1 MTLDQSRHLVRRYL
15 LGELTGSDQES
26 YEEKFMSGETSLTEI
41 EAAEDE
47 LLDEYL
53 AGRLTESERAQFEQ
67 HFLSTPERQQ
77 KLRFAKVFRR
87 YVASHPPAAARVADS
102 RIPPSLFNLQHW
114 SARIAIVV
122 LFSVM
127 AGVWFYLRSRNET
140 PSFATVT
147 LSLSPSTRGTGSTD
161 TTVTLP
167 DSVGS
172 LRAVLLLPEDAR
184 GTNYRVEVEND
195 TGEAIPSRIVEQKPE
210 SLMIELQSSQ
220 LQRRQYVVKLFK
232 VSDQR
237 AEQRIPRNYFFSV
250 M

>member
-1 MTLDQSRHLVRRYL
+1 MTFDQSRHLVRRYL
-15 LGELTGSDQES
+15 LGDIAGSDL
-26 YEEKFMSGETSLTEI
+26 EKFEETFMTGDTSLTEI

-53 AGRLTESERAQFEQ
+53 AGRLNESERAHFEQ

-87 YVASHPPAAARVADS
+87 YVASNQPAVVADAH
-102 RIPPSLFNLQHW
+102 IPPSLFNPQHW

-122 LFSVM
+122 IFSVM

-140 PSFATVT
+140 PNYAIVT
-147 LSLSPSTRGTGSTD
+147 LSLNPSTRAAGAHD

-167 DSVGS
+167 DSVDS
-172 LRAVLLLPEDAR
+172 LRAVLLLPQDAR

-195 TGEAIPSRIVEQKPE
+195 TGEAIPSRIVEQKPD
-210 SLMIELQSSQ
+210 SLMIELQGSQ

-232 VSDQR
+232 VSDQP
-237 AEQRIPRNYFFSV
+237 AEQRVPGNYFFSV
-250 M
+250 K